1 MSTRGVETNIQP
13 ETTPEPPAKRRRRL
27 LPLLIVLV
35 LVAAALGAWKLY
47 FSRPEPPA
55 NVVTLSGRIEGDGSA
70 VSPRTTGRIL
80 EIRYREGD
88 TVKAGDVIAVLDDQ
102 QVRAREDQA
111 KASLLQAEARLHSAQ
126 QAIGMFQ
133 EQLKQSELQTGQSKI
148 DADGRVRQAGA
159 DLAAAEADLAQQQAT
174 LQLANFDREAYTK
187 LAKTGAVSER
197 QAKEAVSKAEAQEA
211 AVAAARRRVEAARGS
226 ANVASAN
233 LANPDIR
240 AAQSGAIRSQIAQ
253 QQSEIA
259 NAAADAQR
267 AKASLAEAEANRAD
281 LLVRA
286 PFDGTIATRTAEP
299 GEVLQAGTAL
309 VTLLDLSKV
318 YMRGFIPEGQIG
330 KVKLGQPAH
339 VFLDSDPNRPVEA
352 AVSRIDPAATF
363 TPENT
368 YFRDDR
374 VKQVVGVKLQLRGAI
389 GFAEPGMPA
398 DGEILTAGDSW
409 PEGSHRK

>member
-1 MSTRGVETNIQP
+1 MP
-13 ETTPEPPAKRRRRL
+13 
-27 LPLLIVLV
+27 
-35 LVAAALGAWKLY
+35 
-47 FSRPEPPA
+47 
-55 NVVTLSGRIEGDGSA
+55 
-70 VSPRTTGRIL
+70 
-80 EIRYREGD
+80 
-88 TVKAGDVIAVLDDQ
+88 
-102 QVRAREDQA
+102 RAR
-111 KASLLQAEARLHSAQ
+111 
-126 QAIGMFQ
+126 
-133 EQLKQSELQTGQSKI
+133 
-148 DADGRVRQAGA
+148 
-159 DLAAAEADLAQQQAT
+159 
-174 LQLANFDREAYTK
+174 
-187 LAKTGAVSER
+187 
-197 QAKEAVSKAEAQEA
+197 
-211 AVAAARRRVEAARGS
+211 
-226 ANVASAN
+226 
-233 LANPDIR
+233 
-240 AAQSGAIRSQIAQ
+240 
-253 QQSEIA
+253 
-259 NAAADAQR
+259 
-267 AKASLAEAEANRAD
+267 ASLAEAEANRAD

-389 GFAEPGMPA
+389 GFAKPGMPA

-409 PEGSHRK
+409 PEGSRRK